1 MIKKDVRFLLYIVSL
16 TVLFVGCGG
25 QNTSG
30 TQSTVHEHILVEGS
44 TALEPFISNIATTFA
59 KQTLQV
65 TAKVKGGG
73 SNIQSVVTIQVQGGG
88 SLAGLD
94 AITQQKAEISMTDIY
109 ADPATYSSPNLTP
122 EIVIVIPY
130 TLIVNPGL
138 TFIQSLTSQQIL
150 DIFSTHTINNWKD
163 IAGGPNLPVVP
174 ISSAITPDAP
184 TNFQTSI
191 LGGNLEAG
199 TPVADDSSTSIVNT
213 VAHTPGAIGYIAYPL
228 LNGSVRPIAIAGLMA
243 TPDNIESNR
252 YHFWSYGHLY
262 TLKNSDSNITAF
274 FNYALT
280 PAAQQVAQN
289 LGYIPLASMKA
300 LA

>member
-1 MIKKDVRFLLYIVSL
+1 MVKRDVRYLLYIVSL
-16 TVLFVGCGG
+16 TLLFVSCGE
-25 QNTSG
+25 QNTNG
-30 TQSTVHEHILVEGS
+30 TQSTVHENILIEGS
-44 TALEPFISNIATTFA
+44 TALEPFISNIATTFE

-73 SNIQSVVTIQVQGGG
+73 SNIQSVVSMQVQGGG
-88 SLAGLD
+88 SLTGLD
-94 AITQQKAEISMTDIY
+94 AITQQKADISMTDIY
-109 ADPATYSSPNLTP
+109 ADPATYSSPDLTP

-130 TLIVNPGL
+130 TLVVNPGL

-150 DIFSTHTINNWKD
+150 GIFSTHTIKNWKD
-163 IAGGPNLPVVP
+163 IGGPDLPVVP
-174 ISSAITPDAP
+174 ISMSTVGTP
-184 TNFQTSI
+184 TNFQTTI

-199 TPVADDSSTSIVNT
+199 TPVAENASPSLLDT
-213 VAHTPGAIGYIAYPL
+213 VAHTPGAIGYAATPL
-228 LNGSVRPIAIAGLMA
+228 LTGNVRAIAIDGLTA

-262 TLKNSDSNITAF
+262 TLKNSDSNITSF

-289 LGYIPLASMKA
+289 LGYIPLASMKT
-300 LA
+300 LT